1 MRRRTILAAF
11 AGAGLAGAAPL
22 PAGCTADPGPRPRL
36 AIATGENGGV
46 YRPLGR
52 ALGTTLNS
60 RWRVAVAPTAGSVEN
75 LERLRSGRVQVAFTS
90 VDVGAQ
96 DLDGLG
102 SFDSKYQLRALGE
115 LYADHVHLV
124 IATNRGA
131 YGVDGLAG
139 RPVSTGAAGSGT
151 EVVATRLFAAAG
163 ITLRGFEQH
172 KLGLRDSI
180 AALRAGIIDA
190 FFFSSGLPCTAIAEL
205 VASGDLEV
213 GLIDLSGYVS
223 TLQSQY
229 GEVYSTGWIPNSIYT
244 LTSVSTVAIPNVL
257 AVPAAMSEA
266 TAYRL
271 TRLLFVAK
279 PRLSAAHPEGRQLDP
294 RSALGTYPVP
304 LHPGAE
310 RYYREQKAP

>member
-1 MRRRTILAAF
+1 MRRRSVLTA
-11 AGAGLAGAAPL
+11 LAGAALTGAAPL
-22 PAGCTADPGPRPRL
+22 LAGCTEDPGPRPRL
-36 AIATGENGGV
+36 SLATGENGGV
-46 YRPLGR
+46 YQPLGR
-52 ALGTTLNS
+52 ALGTTLDS
-60 RWRVAVAPTAGSVEN
+60 RWRVEAAPTAGSVEN
-75 LERLRSGRVQVAFTS
+75 LERLRTGRAQVAFTS
-90 VDVGAQ
+90 VDVAAQ

-102 SFDSKYQLRALGE
+102 SFGSKYQLRALGE
-115 LYADHVHLV
+115 LYADHVHLL

-213 GLIDLSGYVS
+213 GLIDLSSYVP

-244 LTSVSTVAIPNVL
+244 LTSVSTVAIANVL
-257 AVPAAMSEA
+257 AVPAAMSESA
-266 TAYRL
+266 AYQL

-310 RYYREQKAP
+310 RFYREQKAP